1 MRTTVRLNEKLLKEA
16 KKKAAEEGT
25 TLTALL
31 DQGLRMVLREAT
43 PDYDARSK
51 PFHITTFNGGGMNPD
66 IDPSS
71 NADLYDVA
79 DGLDVSR

>member
-31 DQGLRMVLREAT
+31 DQGLRMVLREET
-43 PDYDARSK
+43 PAYGQTKKFQLTTVKGAMK
-51 PFHITTFNGGGMNPD
+51 PG

-71 NADLYDVA
+71 NAQMLDIA
-79 DGLDVSR
+79 DGIIDPP